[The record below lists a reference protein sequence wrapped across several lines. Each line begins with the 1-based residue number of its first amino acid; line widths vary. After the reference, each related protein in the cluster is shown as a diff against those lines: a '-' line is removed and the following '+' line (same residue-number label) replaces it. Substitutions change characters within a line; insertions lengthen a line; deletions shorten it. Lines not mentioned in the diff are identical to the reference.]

1 MRFETIKSEL
11 RFQGR
16 VFDVRRDQV
25 KLPNGQTTDLDVVVH
40 GGAVVAVPVD
50 ADGNLWFV
58 RQYRHAAGVE
68 LLELPAGSVEEGE
81 DLVEGA
87 RRELQEEIGMS
98 AGSIEKIGAFYL
110 APGYSTEL
118 LHIFLARDLSSDPL
132 PRDDDEFLQVEQY
145 PIAEAYRMAETGVLQ
160 DAKSLAALFLVRPL
174 LHA

>member
-118 LHIFLARDLSSDPL
+118 LHIFLARDLSFDPL
-132 PRDDDEFLQVEQY
+132 PGDDDEFLQVEQY
-145 PIAEAYRMAETGVLQ
+145 AIAEAYRMAETGVLQ